1 MSRYDDEQLG
11 EIMRE
16 GLHAHADR
24 LEAAIPVVG
33 RSRRRPRATVWLG
46 AAAAA
51 AVVAV
56 GVPLVVGQL
65 NDSGNSPVA
74 DAPVVPDDWAFQSY
88 GGVQVRVPPSW
99 ALGSGPQPEEFRDH
113 DASGIWCADYYASIP
128 YVGRPTYGSDMCI
141 GFDPDQQEPPAADSV
156 WFGAPVP
163 DGTRQIGDYT
173 QVTRSLGGTSVTV
186 TTQDPVLGQ
195 QILSTAEAVDVD
207 AHGCQTRLDEPPSP
221 QVPAVAD
228 SSGPATLSVCLYDV
242 APDLKGTLVWSDLV
256 DVDSAAYSQALAA
269 DRGGDE
275 LALCK
280 RAPEGEWVALGW
292 DAVDSSGA
300 RWDVVDFA
308 CGKILSADGD
318 AHLTRQTVEFWASDG
333 TRAYIGGPGS
343 GDWSGLFRGM
353 LG

>member
-24 LEAAIPVVG
+24 LEAATPVVG
-33 RSRRRPRATVWLG
+33 RSRRRPRAAVWLG

-56 GVPLVVGQL
+56 GVPLVVDAM
-65 NDSGNSPVA
+65 NDSDVPPVA
-74 DAPVVPDDWAFQSY
+74 SAPDVPDDWTFESY

-99 ALGSGPQPEEFRDH
+99 APGFGPMEEGVRDAGPSGVWCFDNF
-113 DASGIWCADYYASIP
+113 ASTP
-128 YVGRPTYGSDMCI
+128 YVGRPTYGSDVCH
-141 GFDPDQQEPPAADSV
+141 FFPADRPDPPAFDSL

-163 DGTRQIGDYT
+163 NGTRQIGDYT
-173 QVTRSLGGTSVTV
+173 QVTTTVAGLSVTA
-186 TTQDPVLGQ
+186 TTRNPALGE
-195 QILSTAEAVDVD
+195 QILSTAEAVDID
-207 AHGCQTRLDEPPSP
+207 AHGCQTQLDEPPSP

-228 SSGPATLSVCLYDV
+228 TAEVTPLSVCLYDV
-242 APDLKGTLVWSDLV
+242 GTDLKGTLIWSDLV
-256 DVDSAAYSQALAA
+256 EVDTSAYSQALAA
-269 DRGGDE
+269 ARGGDE

-292 DAVDSSGA
+292 DTVDSSGA

-308 CGKILSADGD
+308 CGKIMTADGA
-318 AHLTRQTVEFWASDG
+318 AHLTRETVDFWASDG
-333 TRAYIGGPGS
+333 TRAYIAGPGS